1 MMARIWRNRNSHSLL
16 VGIQTGTATLEDSLA
31 VSNKTKP
38 TLTTSPNMLLAV
50 YPNEVNTYILTKI
63 YTWMF
68 TTA

>member
-1 MMARIWRNRNSHSLL
+1 MQN
-16 VGIQTGTATLEDSLA
+16 GTATLEDSLA
-31 VSNKTKP
+31 VSYKTKP
-38 TLTTSPNMLLAV
+38 TLTTSPNMFLAV